1 MGACTAFIF
10 AALLEFTL
18 TNYLW
23 RKGYKVNI
31 IETMMYIVK
40 ILHLFVNELMTS
52 LTILHDRIELLT
64 VRNNAALIIEVA
76 KKILPLGRA

>member
-23 RKGYKVNI
+23 RKGYKVKI
-31 IETMMYIVK
+31 IETIIYIA
-40 ILHLFVNELMTS
+40 LFVNYVYELMTS
-52 LTILHDRIELLT
+52 LTIIHDRIELLT

>member
-23 RKGYKVNI
+23 RKGYKVKI
-31 IETMMYIVK
+31 IETIIYIV
-40 ILHLFVNELMTS
+40 LFWKN
-52 LTILHDRIELLT
+52 
-64 VRNNAALIIEVA
+64 VA
-76 KKILPLGRA
+76 EYYIDLYMNR